1 MAAKGAIAKEEI
13 MTKILEIFPGSF
25 VADKDIR
32 VNMVENGNPVQ
43 IKISFTAVKSPISD
57 NPKIND
63 NSEGEFSLTEV
74 EEADLVAMLEEMGVS

>member
-1 MAAKGAIAKEEI
+1 MATKGSLTKED
-13 MTKILEIFPGSF
+13 MTQKILEIFPNSF
-25 VADKDIR
+25 TNNKEIR
-32 VNMVENGNPVQ
+32 VNVMEAGVPLQ
-43 IKISFTAVKSPISD
+43 IKITLTLVKSPISD

>member
-1 MAAKGAIAKEEI
+1 MAAKGAIVKEEI
-13 MTKILEIFPGSF
+13 MTKILEIFPESF